1 MIHYNLIVLCVKLKA
16 EFLALDLDGD
26 GNIQTKEME
35 QMLMEEKI
43 KLRMSLKEIK
53 TLLGDLDKDGDG
65 TIDIQEFLDKVGTG
79 SKRDVI
85 HKALVKRAG
94 IRKQFE
100 KYDKDGSGFI
110 TRDEFTKVVEDKYG
124 QNISSKERKFKKRTY
139 AKLIFKGKHDLK
151 KIDYKTNFISSRDS
165 CYALCHSITS

>member
-1 MIHYNLIVLCVKLKA
+1 MIHCNLIVLSVKLKA

-110 TRDEFTKVVEDKYG
+110 TREEFTKVVEDKYG
-124 QNISSKERKFKKRTY
+124 QNISSKERKKMMKLADKDGDGKINYEEFMKAFTY
-139 AKLIFKGKHDLK
+139 IKPKGQ
-151 KIDYKTNFISSRDS
+151 I
-165 CYALCHSITS
+165 